1 MITFDFIWFFKQKE
15 ISLNSESIYQ
25 YFVLYMDISN
35 TLEKNMSKIL
45 IFDGQRNDQSVDMRA
60 EKKNVS
66 PYLIRELKSNLISEL
81 RPVHYDDCS
90 HQASVTYRVSH
101 HLWQLVLLHELCHR
115 FTPFIFLFSK
125 TKSAQLHN
133 LYKIITWML
142 RHKEAVWRTHE
153 TNRTW

>member
-1 MITFDFIWFFKQKE
+1 MILFEF
-15 ISLNSESIYQ
+15 LNKKRKDWILNQ
-25 YFVLYMDISN
+25 YIN
-35 TLEKNMSKIL
+35 TLYYICIQYLGKKQKIL
-45 IFDGQRNDQSVDMRA
+45 IFDGQRNDQSVDMTA
-60 EKKNVS
+60 KKNVS
-66 PYLIRELKSNLISEL
+66 PYLITELKSNLISEL
-81 RPVHYDDCS
+81 RSVHYDDCS

-142 RHKEAVWRTHE
+142 RHKRSCL
-153 TNRTW
+153 TNTWNKSDLIE

>member
-1 MITFDFIWFFKQKE
+1 MITFDFIWIFKQKKKR
-15 ISLNSESIYQ
+15 LNFESIYQ
-25 YFVLYMDISN
+25 YFVLYMYTIPW
-35 TLEKNMSKIL
+35 EKNMSKIL

-60 EKKNVS
+60 KKNVS

-81 RPVHYDDCS
+81 RSVHYDDCS

-142 RHKEAVWRTHE
+142 RHKRSCL
-153 TNRTW
+153 TNTWNKSDLME